1 MTCRSLISVRQL
13 HDKLV
18 SLKLLDGIRTT
29 SLPPQTSV
37 GATPQTSS
45 GAATAP
51 LRVCDATVASPDP
64 ASDYLDAHIPGAVFF
79 DLNECADRTSGL
91 TRTVPTPQVF
101 EDYVNS
107 LGIGASTEIVAYD
120 CTPGF
125 GGLFSAPRL
134 WWLFRLFGYDSV
146 RVLDGGFD
154 QWRRGG
160 DQYPI
165 ASSTTMPTPSSPN
178 KDIFRA
184 KFRPHLLK
192 TFEQLQ
198 EQMELSGE
206 VPNVSSSEANLIIDA
221 RGRRDH
227 AAARLPSSRNLLFK
241 LLVDP
246 ASGTLKSSDELVE
259 LFSDNVGVDLTSPG
273 FKFVSQCVTGTTACS
288 LNLAL
293 QVVAEEKGLDMQS
306 AVYDGSI
313 QEWLARDGVTES
325 G

>member
-29 SLPPQTSV
+29 SLPPQTS
-37 GATPQTSS
+37 S
-45 GAATAP
+45 GATAP
-51 LRVCDATVASPDP
+51 LRVCDATVASADP

-91 TRTVPTPQVF
+91 TRTVPSPQVF

-134 WWLFRLFGYDSV
+134 WWLFRLFGHDSV

-154 QWRRGG
+154 QWSRGEG

-165 ASSTTMPTPSSPN
+165 ASSTTMPTPPSPN
-178 KDIFRA
+178 NDIFRA

-198 EQMELSGE
+198 EQMARSSEISSA
-206 VPNVSSSEANLIIDA
+206 SSSEANLIIDA

-227 AAARLPSSRNLLFK
+227 VAARLPSSRNLLFK

-246 ASGTLKSSDELVE
+246 ASGTLKSADELVE
-259 LFSDNVGVDLTSPG
+259 LFTDHAGVDLTSPG

-288 LNLAL
+288 LNLVL

-313 QEWLARDGVTES
+313 QEWLTRDGITES